1 MNLSMRIK
9 EETME
14 KVASVSEAELEV
26 MEMLWDQDG
35 AVKQSYLLALFEED
49 GKHWK
54 RQTLNTFLL
63 RLEDKGLIKR
73 ENRLVEPLYGRD
85 EYANIQVKAVL
96 DRIYRGKLSNSMTA
110 YVKENV
116 EVNNL
121 ADFIVELVFFGK
133 ETVLEALQNDDRKVL
148 ADALYYA
155 IQDCEPESSK

>member
-1 MNLSMRIK
+1 MRIK
-9 EETME
+9 EETMK
-14 KVASVSEAELEV
+14 KVVSVSEAELEV
-26 MEMLWDQDG
+26 MEMLWDQEG
-35 AVKQSYLLALFEED
+35 AVKQSYLLALFEEA

-54 RQTLNTFLL
+54 RQTLNTFLS

-96 DRIYRGKLSNSMTA
+96 DRIYRGKLSNSMAA
-110 YVKENV
+110 YVKENA

-155 IQDCEPESSK
+155 IQDCEPES